1 MERKLPAISII
12 IPVYREEEL
21 INGCLEDLAGIE
33 RISEA
38 EVVVVDGGG
47 GSTLHAIEKKEHS
60 YSLITLESEKGR
72 GKQQNRGAQAARA
85 RVCLF
90 LHVDTSLPKNALS
103 LIEHVLISCDA
114 GAFRLGIDSKR
125 LFLRLGTLLA
135 NVRAAIIHIPYGDQA
150 YFMKRELFFKVGGFQ
165 NIPIM
170 EDVAL
175 MVELRKRGVELGMLK
190 EKVITSDRRWRK
202 EGMLKATFRNWFL
215 FASYRLG
222 APAEKLAHRYRPHIE

>member
-103 LIEHVLISCDA
+103 LIEHVLIR
-114 GAFRLGIDSKR
+114 GK
-125 LFLRLGTLLA
+125 
-135 NVRAAIIHIPYGDQA
+135 VR
-150 YFMKRELFFKVGGFQ
+150 
-165 NIPIM
+165 
-170 EDVAL
+170 
-175 MVELRKRGVELGMLK
+175 
-190 EKVITSDRRWRK
+190 
-202 EGMLKATFRNWFL
+202 
-215 FASYRLG
+215 
-222 APAEKLAHRYRPHIE
+222 